1 MLHFRYE
8 VLYLHMTS
16 KKSHRQLRTALASI
30 HDVMPDTLPRVR
42 EIIHFLQSRNIFDV
56 TLLIVPGLAWSDS
69 DIEQL
74 HSWQQG
80 GLELAGHGWRH
91 RIIRKTTAWHT
102 IHGKLMS
109 RDEAEHLSLSTEE
122 IAEIIIDCYQWF
134 GEAGLSSPSLYV
146 PPAWAMGALPR
157 RLLHRLP
164 FTRYETL
171 SGVYDCHTAILKR
184 MPLTGYMADT
194 RFRCG
199 ILHILNTINLHLL
212 PGFTRIAI
220 HPGDLQLPLKGDLS
234 RHLTRFQRFISYK
247 EAFNR
252 IQESEKPVFYRLFF
266 VCQGPYLQSPVSGK
280 AR

>member
-1 MLHFRYE
+1 
-8 VLYLHMTS
+8 MTR
-16 KKSHRQLRTALASI
+16 KKSHRQLRTALVSI

-42 EIIHFLQSRNIFDV
+42 EIIRFLQTRNIFDF
-56 TLLIVPGLAWSDS
+56 TLLIVSGKVWTRS

-74 HSWQQG
+74 HFWQQE
-80 GLELAGHGWRH
+80 GLELAGHGRRH
-91 RIIRKTTAWHT
+91 GIIRKTTAWHT

-134 GEAGLSSPSLYV
+134 EEAGLSPPSLYV

-157 RLLHRLP
+157 RLLHTLP
-164 FTRYETL
+164 FAHYETL

-199 ILHILNTINLHLL
+199 ILHIFNTINLHLL

-220 HPGDLQLPLKGDLS
+220 HPDDLRLPLKESLS
-234 RHLTRFQRFISYK
+234 SHLARFQRFISYQ

-252 IQESEKPVFYRLFF
+252 IQESDNGIQDSIHKTK
-266 VCQGPYLQSPVSGK
+266 VSL
-280 AR
+280 